1 MMWMGGVGDQITP
14 SSSSYRTVLSVSNSQ
29 SLGRG
34 RVQEE
39 TVTSCWSTASSG
51 TKARLSPLK
60 DIAGSMEQAEV
71 KKKKCTVTVRSF
83 QSFSFVTKQPEI

>member
-1 MMWMGGVGDQITP
+1 MLMFVMWMGGVGGVGDQSM
-14 SSSSYRTVLSVSNSQ
+14 SSSASYRTVLSVSKSQ

-34 RVQEE
+34 RLQEE

-60 DIAGSMEQAEV
+60 DIAGSTE
-71 KKKKCTVTVRSF
+71 
-83 QSFSFVTKQPEI
+83 

>member
-1 MMWMGGVGDQITP
+1 MCWNQSV
-14 SSSSYRTVLSVSNSQ
+14 SSSPSYRTVLSVSKSQ

-51 TKARLSPLK
+51 TKARLSPLN
-60 DIAGSMEQAEV
+60 DIAGSKEQAKDKRCV
-71 KKKKCTVTVRSF
+71 SHRHKYDQSVSQASF
-83 QSFSFVTKQPEI
+83 

>member
-1 MMWMGGVGDQITP
+1 M
-14 SSSSYRTVLSVSNSQ
+14 SSSPSYRTVLSVSMSQ

-51 TKARLSPLK
+51 SKARLGPLK
-60 DIAGSMEQAEV
+60 DIAGSKEQA
-71 KKKKCTVTVRSF
+71 KGKRCISHSGAYDRSVSET
-83 QSFSFVTKQPEI
+83 SFCYETA